1 LCCYAAV
8 KVFLRATL
16 DMADVHQQVFE
27 RLKAPLLTLAAAGS
41 AEPAYAVGLYKFHS
55 VYPQLET
62 ASFQPLSL

>member
-1 LCCYAAV
+1 
-8 KVFLRATL
+8 
-16 DMADVHQQVFE
+16 VHQQVFE